1 MRKKYLI
8 LFIVLFITVLTVSC
22 TEDKIQNDLID
33 YASNKLP
40 EVYLLQREAMID
52 YNDVKVGSKDAGSI
66 MDKKVI
72 PEYKKFLDKLSSI
85 HPKTNEVSQLHE
97 IYLDAANLQYSAFIK
112 ISKSIETNNKNL
124 VKSANNDLE
133 KARVK
138 ISEFKLKLSELADKH
153 KVKIENN

>member
-1 MRKKYLI
+1 
-8 LFIVLFITVLTVSC
+8 
-22 TEDKIQNDLID
+22 
-33 YASNKLP
+33 
-40 EVYLLQREAMID
+40 MID

-66 MDKKVI
+66 MDKRVI